1 MQYGFVCQPISNGIE
16 TVAYEI
22 LAREL
27 IDDDRAAIASSSV
40 LQWARAEVGRL
51 RSIDRDALELA
62 IASAPAGIPHHIN
75 ISVETVGDY
84 GYFAE
89 LGRMLLDGID
99 PSLIVLEISEAIDPT
114 PESTQR
120 WIGQIKAMGFS
131 VALDDYGHHHG
142 NKRSRYLFR
151 PDILKFD
158 GDLIGRIFD
167 SYVHDLIEAE
177 LSLCKKWDL
186 FCVAEHVANEAIYRE
201 LVKLCDRIG
210 FDKLLYQGW
219 HFKAG
224 ELCRK
229 GQGHANRH

>member
-120 WIGQIKAMGFS
+120 WIGQIKGMGFP
-131 VALDDYGHHHG
+131 VVLDDFGHHHG
-142 NKRSRYLFR
+142 NNRALNLLDPAGIKIDGEIVRHATEKR
-151 PDILKFD
+151 ILKIIEK
-158 GDLIGRIFD
+158 DLRFCQ
-167 SYVHDLIEAE
+167 EQE
-177 LSLCKKWDL
+177 L